1 MLEAVGKVK
10 RGEADLID
18 NDATEATYFSFPS
31 KGDVKKFRQ
40 LGKKFF

>member
-18 NDATEATYFSFPS
+18 NDATEATYFHSRLR
-31 KGDVKKFRQ
+31 VT
-40 LGKKFF
+40 